1 MLTDGQELSD
11 PHGITLPMNKLTRDE
26 RIKVLKQLLEG
37 SSVSSTVR
45 LTDVSMP
52 AILKLLVDV
61 GSVCADAHD
70 RLVRNL
76 KTDRVE
82 CDELW
87 AFINRKN
94 KNASEEDKARGEGDS
109 WTWIGIDA
117 ESKLIISY
125 LVADRSPDSASQFI
139 GDLSARLANRVQIST
154 DGLHAY
160 VGAIGEWF
168 GEEVDFAQ
176 IIKQYGNTPEG
187 EKRYSPATCTGVKKV
202 AVTGNPDSKLMST
215 SYVERTNLTVRT
227 TDRRF
232 TRLTCA
238 FSKKWANHV
247 ASVQLHFFAFNF
259 IRVHRTLR
267 MTPAMAAG
275 ITDRLWTVADI
286 VDMLE
291 AKEAAEQSAK
301 PARGPRDY
309 KALPL
314 TPIKVKN

>member
-1 MLTDGQELSD
+1 MLTDGRELSD
-11 PHGITLPMNKLTRDE
+11 RHGITIPMNKLTRGE
-26 RIKVLKQLLEG
+26 RIQVIKQLLEG

-61 GSVCADAHD
+61 GAVCAKAHD

-76 KTDRVE
+76 NTARVE

-87 AFINRKN
+87 AFIARKN

-117 ESKLIISY
+117 DSKLIISY
-125 LVADRSPDSASQFI
+125 LVADRGPDSASQFI
-139 GDLSARLANRVQIST
+139 GDLSSRLANRVQIST
-154 DGLHAY
+154 DGLNAY

-176 IIKQYGNTPEG
+176 IIKQYGNTPDG

-202 AVTGNPDSKLMST
+202 VVTGNPDSKLMST

-227 TDRRF
+227 ADRRF

-259 IRVHRTLR
+259 IRIHRTLR
-267 MTPAMAAG
+267 MTPAMVAG
-275 ITDRLWTVADI
+275 ITDRLWTAADI

-291 AKEAAEQSAK
+291 AKEAAEQAAR

-309 KALPL
+309 KALPH